1 MRTGSRSA
9 CALAAEMFAALASI
23 PVTLAP
29 IRAEIEREELK
40 RQAEIERG
48 KSQKIGLHNIEKLW
62 VSLE

>member
-1 MRTGSRSA
+1 
-9 CALAAEMFAALASI
+9 LFAALASI

-48 KSQKIGLHNIEKLW
+48 KSPKIGLHKIEKLW